1 MIDKGSILG
10 ILLGVAAIFAAN
22 FIEGGTTGSLF
33 QLTAALIVFGGTLG
47 ATLLSFP
54 LKDIS
59 EAASALKYIFFI
71 KQTDPEPIIND
82 IINFAYIARKNGMIA
97 LENELLIVEDPFLK
111 KSLRL
116 AIDGMNPKALRET
129 MEQENFTYEQNQRR
143 IAKVYETAGGFA
155 PTIGIIGAVM
165 GLIQVMENLSD
176 PSKLGAGIAV
186 AFVATIYGVGSANL
200 ILLPISKRLLNKIS
214 SDLLMREMMLEG
226 VISIQLGINPH
237 YIEEKLRVFVH
248 ENRNVEYEKKI

>member
-1 MIDKGSILG
+1 MIDRGSIFGIILG
-10 ILLGVAAIFAAN
+10 IAAIFAASM
-22 FIEGGTTGSLF
+22 IEGGTMGSLF
-33 QLTAALIVFGGTLG
+33 QLTAAVIVFGGTLG

-54 LKDIS
+54 MKDIIQ
-59 EAASALKYIFFI
+59 AASSLREVFFI
-71 KQTDPEPIIND
+71 KETDPEPIIND
-82 IINFAYIARKNGMIA
+82 IIKFAYIARRNGMIA
-97 LENELLIVEDPFLK
+97 LENELLMIDDPFLK

-116 AIDGMNPKALRET
+116 AIDGMNPKSLRET
-129 MEQENFTYEQNQRR
+129 MEQENVTYEENKRR

-200 ILLPISKRLLNKIS
+200 ILLPISKRLLNKIN
-214 SDLLMREMMLEG
+214 SDLFLREMMLEG

-237 YIEEKLRVFVH
+237 YIDERLRVFIH
-248 ENRNVEYEKKI
+248 ENRKSEG

>member
-1 MIDKGSILG
+1 MIDRGSVLG
-10 ILLGVAAIFAAN
+10 ILLGLTAIIGAN
-22 FIEGGTTGSLF
+22 YIEGGSSGSLF

-54 LKDIS
+54 LKDIV
-59 EAASALKYIFFI
+59 EAGKALKDVFFI
-71 KQTDPEPIIND
+71 KDTDPEPIINS
-82 IINFAYIARKNGMIA
+82 IINYAYIARKNGMIA
-97 LENELLIVEDPFLK
+97 LENELLTIEDTFLK

-116 AIDGMNPKALRET
+116 AIDGMNPKILRET
-129 MEQENFTYEQNQRR
+129 MEQENITFEQNRKR

-200 ILLPISKRLLNKIS
+200 ILLPISKRLLNKTN
-214 SDLLMREMMLEG
+214 SDLLIREMMLEG

-237 YIEEKLRVFVH
+237 YIDEKLRVYT
-248 ENRNVEYEKKI
+248 EEKRKYTE